1 MVYDDIITIY
11 ITCSERE
18 GKMLDNLPKNFNQ
31 FLNILI
37 CLRGII
43 EPLEHADFFTKG
55 SYYCMLKKVDTGK
68 SSRVKVES

>member
-43 EPLEHADFFTKG
+43 EPLEHADFF
-55 SYYCMLKKVDTGK
+55 Y
-68 SSRVKVES
+68 

>member
-1 MVYDDIITIY
+1 MIKSQY

-18 GKMLDNLPKNFNQ
+18 GRMLDNLPKNFNQ

-43 EPLEHADFFTKG
+43 EPLEHADFFDWG
-55 SYYCMLKKVDTGK
+55 LILLY
-68 SSRVKVES
+68 VEES